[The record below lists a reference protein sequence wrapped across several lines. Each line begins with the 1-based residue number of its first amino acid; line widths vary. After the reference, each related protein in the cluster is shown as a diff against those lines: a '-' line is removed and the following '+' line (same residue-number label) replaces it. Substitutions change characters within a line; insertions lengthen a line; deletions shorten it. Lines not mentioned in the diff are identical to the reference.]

1 MKPAASL
8 QSALCLLCL
17 GVSILV
23 LNALQMLTIV
33 IRPFSMRAFR
43 ACNRALAASWWG
55 MAVVAWK
62 AIGVEVVYSGDAI
75 PHKENAVVFSNHQC
89 MPDILIQLD
98 FARRQGM
105 LEHLKWMAKA
115 PLRKLPGIGW
125 GLSFLDTV
133 FLRRTWADD
142 AENIRAT
149 FARITENR
157 LPFWLMI
164 FPEGTRLTPQKL
176 KRSQN
181 YASKKGFPMFQHV
194 MLPRTRGFVAAVQGL
209 GSQADAVYDL
219 TLAFEGEAPSV
230 WRFFRGDCRRI
241 HLHAERFP
249 VDGLPA
255 SENAL
260 ETWLQERFSAKE
272 ARLAR
277 FASTRKLG

>member
-1 MKPAASL
+1 M
-8 QSALCLLCL
+8 CL
-17 GVSILV
+17 GAAILV
-23 LNALQMLTIV
+23 LNGLQMLTIV
-33 IRPFSMRAFR
+33 LRPFSMTSFR

-55 MAVVAWK
+55 MAVTLWK
-62 AIGVEVVYSGDAI
+62 AIGVEVAYSGDSI
-75 PHKENAVVFSNHQC
+75 PRRENAVVFSNHQC

-105 LEHLKWMAKA
+105 LENLKWMAKA

-142 AENIRAT
+142 EANIRAT

-181 YASKKGFPMFQHV
+181 YAEKRGLPVYRHV
-194 MLPRTRGFVAAVQGL
+194 MLPRTKGFSAAVQGL
-209 GSQADAVYDL
+209 GAQAQAVYDL
-219 TLAFEGEAPSV
+219 TLAFEGMAPSI
-230 WRFFRGDCRRI
+230 WGFFRGDCLRV
-241 HLHAERFP
+241 HLHVERFS
-249 VDGLPA
+249 VESLPA
-255 SENAL
+255 DENAL
-260 ETWLQERFSAKE
+260 GAWLQG
-272 ARLAR
+272 R
-277 FASTRKLG
+277 FATKEERLKRFALTGKLV